1 MPHRPILTLALVAAT
16 GFVAT
21 GAHASSGD
29 AWEEFRADVS
39 EKCIA
44 AAPSL
49 DKPVVVVDPFGSE
62 SFGLALVSGKP
73 KGAENA
79 VTQICV
85 YDKQKKTVEIGGELA
100 GDTVTVVAPPA
111 DK

>member
-1 MPHRPILTLALVAAT
+1 MPHRPIMTLALLAAT
-16 GFVAT
+16 GFAAI

-29 AWEEFRADVS
+29 AWEQFRADVS

-44 AAPSL
+44 AAPVL

-73 KGAENA
+73 KGAENV

-100 GDTVTVVAPPA
+100 ADMVKVVAPA
-111 DK
+111 AEK